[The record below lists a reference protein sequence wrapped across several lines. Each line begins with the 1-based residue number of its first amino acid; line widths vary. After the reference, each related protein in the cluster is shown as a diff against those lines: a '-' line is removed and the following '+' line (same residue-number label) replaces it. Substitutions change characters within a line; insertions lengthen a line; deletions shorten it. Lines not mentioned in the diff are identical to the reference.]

1 MSMFEIF
8 LLNKIYFSGESYGK
22 SEGNRIGSSSTLPS
36 AAQRA
41 HAKKIYETDIIW
53 CWYFLLGK

>member
-41 HAKKIYETDIIW
+41 HAKKIYETDII
-53 CWYFLLGK
+53 